1 MRNNKKPTHAQP
13 YGDGISAPQFPGQ
26 QIKNLSIE
34 DVRTLIKKQRR
45 TKGFVFSVATGSTTF
60 NLQLS
65 GTARIMLGIAFL
77 GAGGANFANIT
88 SCQFKVNNEII
99 IEATSPNFFTS
110 LLTQNEYYDIPRPLS
125 GTDEI
130 ILSFT
135 NPGAVE
141 VLNCVIYYI

>member
-1 MRNNKKPTHAQP
+1 MRNNKPTHAQP
-13 YGDGISAPQFPGQ
+13 YGDGITAPQFPGQ

-45 TKGFVFSVATGSTTF
+45 TKGYQFSVTTGATTF

-65 GTARIMLGIAFL
+65 GTARILLGIAFL
-77 GAGGANFANIT
+77 GTGGANFTNIA

-99 IEATSPNFFTS
+99 VETTNPNFFTS
-110 LLTQNEYYDIPRPLS
+110 LLTQNEYYDLPRPLS

-130 ILSFT
+130 ILSFQ
-135 NPGAVE
+135 NGGATE

>member
-1 MRNNKKPTHAQP
+1 MRNNKPTHAQP

-45 TKGFVFSVATGSTTF
+45 TKGFVFSVPSGSSTF

-77 GAGGANFANIT
+77 GANGANFANIT

-110 LLTQNEYYDIPRPLS
+110 LLTQNEYYDLPRPLS

-130 ILSFT
+130 ILSFQ
-135 NPGAVE
+135 NGGLVE
-141 VLNCVIYYI
+141 VLNCIIYYI

>member
-45 TKGFVFSVATGSTTF
+45 TKGFIFSVATGSTTF

-77 GAGGANFANIT
+77 GTGGANFANIT

>member
-13 YGDGISAPQFPGQ
+13 YGDGLSAPQFPGQ

-45 TKGFVFSVATGSTTF
+45 TKGFIFSVPTGSSTF

-77 GAGGANFANIT
+77 GTSGANFNNIT

-141 VLNCVIYYI
+141 VLNCIIYYI

>member
-1 MRNNKKPTHAQP
+1 MRNNNKPKHAQP

-34 DVRTLIKKQRR
+34 DVRSLIKKQRK
-45 TKGFVFSVATGSTTF
+45 TKGFQFSVTSGSTTF

-65 GTARIMLGIAFL
+65 GTARILLGIAFL
-77 GAGGANFANIT
+77 GTGGANFTNIT

-99 IEATSPNFFTS
+99 IEATNPNFFTS

-130 ILSFT
+130 ILSFQ
-135 NPGAVE
+135 NGGAVE
-141 VLNCVIYYI
+141 VLNCIIYYI

>member
-1 MRNNKKPTHAQP
+1 MRNNKPTHAQP

-45 TKGFVFSVATGSTTF
+45 TKGFVFSVTSGSSTF

-65 GTARIMLGIAFL
+65 GTARILLGIAFL
-77 GAGGANFANIT
+77 GTSGANFTNIT

-99 IEATSPNFFTS
+99 IESTSPNFFTS

-130 ILSFT
+130 VLSFQ
-135 NPGAVE
+135 NGGAVE

>member
-1 MRNNKKPTHAQP
+1 MRNNKPKHAQP
-13 YGDGISAPQFPGQ
+13 YKDGINAPQFPGQ
-26 QIKNLSIE
+26 QIKNLSID

-45 TKGFVFSVATGSTTF
+45 TKGYVFSVPSGSSTF

-65 GTARIMLGIAFL
+65 GTARILLGIAFL
-77 GAGGANFANIT
+77 GTGGANFTAIT

-99 IEATSPNFFTS
+99 IENTNPNFFTS

-130 ILSFT
+130 ILSFQ
-135 NPGAVE
+135 NGGAVE
-141 VLNCVIYYI
+141 VLNCIIYYI

>member
-1 MRNNKKPTHAQP
+1 MRNNKKPPHAQP

-34 DVRTLIKKQRR
+34 DIRTLIKKQRR

-99 IEATSPNFFTS
+99 IEATNPNFFTS

-130 ILSFT
+130 ILSFQ
-135 NPGAVE
+135 NGGAVE
-141 VLNCVIYYI
+141 VLNCIIYYI

>member
-1 MRNNKKPTHAQP
+1 MRNNKPTHAQP
-13 YGDGISAPQFPGQ
+13 YGDGITAPQFPGQ

-45 TKGFVFSVATGSTTF
+45 TKGFVFSVTSGSSTF

-65 GTARIMLGIAFL
+65 GTARILLGIAFL
-77 GAGGANFANIT
+77 GTSGANFTNIT

-99 IEATSPNFFTS
+99 IESTSPNFFTS

-130 ILSFT
+130 TLQFT
-135 NPGAVE
+135 NPLATE
-141 VLNCVIYYI
+141 VCNVLFYYI

>member
-1 MRNNKKPTHAQP
+1 MRNNKPKHAQP

-34 DVRTLIKKQRR
+34 DVRSLIKKQRR
-45 TKGFVFSVATGSTTF
+45 TKGYQFSVSTGSTTF

-65 GTARIMLGIAFL
+65 GTARILLGIAFL
-77 GAGGANFANIT
+77 GAGGVNFTNIS

-99 IEATSPNFFTS
+99 IESTNPNFFTS
-110 LLTQNEYYDIPRPLS
+110 LLTQNEYYDLPRPLS

-130 ILSFT
+130 ILSFQ
-135 NPGAVE
+135 NGGAVE
-141 VLNCVIYYI
+141 ILNCIIYYI

>member
-1 MRNNKKPTHAQP
+1 MRNNKPTHAQP

-45 TKGFVFSVATGSTTF
+45 TKGFTFSIPSGQSTF

-65 GTARIMLGIAFL
+65 GTARILLGLAFI
-77 GAGGANFANIT
+77 GASGSVFANIT

-99 IEATSPNFFTS
+99 VESTNPNFFTS
-110 LLTQNEYYDIPRPLS
+110 LFTTNEYYDLPRPLS

-130 ILSFT
+130 ILSFQ
-135 NPGAVE
+135 NGGAVE
-141 VLNCVIYYI
+141 ELNCVIYYI

>member
-1 MRNNKKPTHAQP
+1 MRNNKPKHAQP

-45 TKGFVFSVATGSTTF
+45 TKGFTFSVPSGQSTF
-60 NLQLS
+60 NLSLS
-65 GTARIMLGIAFL
+65 GTARILLGLAFL
-77 GAGGANFANIT
+77 GSGGATFANIT

-99 IEATSPNFFTS
+99 VESTSPNFFTS
-110 LLTQNEYYDIPRPLS
+110 LLTENEYYDLPRPLS

-130 ILSFT
+130 ILSFQ
-135 NPGAVE
+135 NGGAVE
-141 VLNCVIYYI
+141 VLDCVIYYI